1 MKKISKKIFIPIIIA
16 MLIISSLA
24 IFLVVKNNQKSTK
37 SDNEIT
43 NVNQGN
49 TIDQQA
55 NIDILNQKICADF
68 RGNYVYDKVVG
79 VTFEDNVSIED
90 QEKIF
95 RSIAGVSDKNSYIYK
110 LNTEKAVELSKE
122 TISLIGGNYSRIK
135 NNRITEIGLY
145 FGNADKSAIFVK
157 DKNGS
162 TEIDETNYTEKY
174 DISLTAYWLN
184 NITNAQNNKIYIRE
198 KVFYGS
204 VGEKYFY
211 VTYEYKMI

>member
-1 MKKISKKIFIPIIIA
+1 M
-16 MLIISSLA
+16 
-24 IFLVVKNNQKSTK
+24 
-37 SDNEIT
+37 
-43 NVNQGN
+43 
-49 TIDQQA
+49 
-55 NIDILNQKICADF
+55 
-68 RGNYVYDKVVG
+68 
-79 VTFEDNVSIED
+79 
-90 QEKIF
+90 
-95 RSIAGVSDKNSYIYK
+95 
-110 LNTEKAVELSKE
+110 
-122 TISLIGGNYSRIK
+122 
-135 NNRITEIGLY
+135 Y